1 MKALFLLYFIYGR
14 KSGVKKMNKE
24 GFKYRKLS
32 TRVAEYLKR
41 QIFLGNYQGGDHIL
55 EKEIAD
61 ELDVSRAPVREAIQ
75 NLEKRGLLKTIPR
88 RGSFV
93 ESFAEEDIK
102 EIFEI
107 RIMLEGRVLD
117 TLINEDLLSEED
129 YVQLEKI
136 IDDMV
141 EIVRQNL
148 NEREKIV
155 ELNEADIAFH
165 KYLWRKSERELTRDL
180 LDRIYNQLKLAM
192 IVDTKMEDD
201 LESSARDH
209 QEIISALKN
218 RDSEAAQKALI
229 DHIVSFKKE
238 LMEKYKFEFD
248 FNF

>member
-1 MKALFLLYFIYGR
+1 MNYFHSSEKRGE
-14 KSGVKKMNKE
+14 KMNEKN
-24 GFKYRKLS
+24 FRYRKLS

-41 QIFLGNYQGGDHIL
+41 QIFLGNYQGGDHIP

-117 TLINEDLLSEED
+117 TLIDKALLSEED
-129 YVQLEKI
+129 FMKLEGF

-141 EIVRQNL
+141 DIVNQDIK
-148 NEREKIV
+148 EREKVV
-155 ELNEADIAFH
+155 ELNEADINFH
-165 KYLWRKSERELTRDL
+165 KYLWKKSKRELTRNL

-192 IVDTKMEDD
+192 IVDTRLEDD

-209 QEIISALKN
+209 HKIITALKN
-218 RDSEAAQKALI
+218 KDSEAAQKALI
-229 DHIVSFKKE
+229 DHIVSFKRE
-238 LMEKYKFEFD
+238 LMEQYKFEFD
-248 FNF
+248 IKSF